1 MKKNGLRSGEGGK
14 WNVKPQ
20 PDEHISYYAINLSTK
35 RGLGRE
41 GKKEGFKN
49 HSPQPSYNI
58 FYTFD

>member
-35 RGLGRE
+35 RG
-41 GKKEGFKN
+41 
-49 HSPQPSYNI
+49 
-58 FYTFD
+58 